1 LKDFSVITKDY
12 RIGSSNGL
20 MAVIGPKRMDYSK
33 SASILSCVADTVTEI
48 YDNERGHE

>member
-1 LKDFSVITKDY
+1 
-12 RIGSSNGL
+12 
-20 MAVIGPKRMDYSK
+20 MDYSK